1 MAPWR
6 QAAVASRTGAHHPFD
21 ILSIVSAAAPPPLL
35 LGLPHLHLREV
46 DSTNVRAQRLAVS
59 GAPHG
64 TLVTA
69 AAQTAGHG
77 RQGRA
82 WVTPPGCALACS
94 LVLRDPPRLLPM
106 LAALAVADVAERVD
120 AAGRSAAIKWPND
133 VLLDGRKVA
142 GILAE
147 GRPQEGWVV
156 LGIGVNVAVAEDA
169 FPPELRAI
177 ATSLGCAP
185 TQLEAVL
192 ELLLERLDHWLAAAP
207 ADAMD
212 AYRAR
217 DALAGREITWNGG
230 HGTAAGVADDGRLRV
245 RPADGE
251 TGEELLLDA
260 GEVHLGTGR
269 SPA

>member
-1 MAPWR
+1 M
-6 QAAVASRTGAHHPFD
+6 T
-21 ILSIVSAAAPPPLL
+21 
-35 LGLPHLHLREV
+35 LGTPRLHLRDV

-82 WVTPPGCALACS
+82 WVTPAGRALACS
-94 LVLRDPPRLLPM
+94 LVLREPPRLLPM
-106 LAALAVADVAERVD
+106 VAALAVADVADRFD
-120 AAGRSAAIKWPND
+120 AAGRTAAIKWPND

-156 LGIGVNVAVAEDA
+156 LGIGVNVAVEDDA
-169 FPPELRAI
+169 FPPELREL

-185 TQLEAVL
+185 RQLEPAL
-192 ELLLERLDHWLAAAP
+192 ALLLERLEHWLAASPEQALG
-207 ADAMD
+207 
-212 AYRAR
+212 AYRTR
-217 DALAGREITWNGG
+217 DALAGREIAWSGG
-230 HGTAAGVADDGRLRV
+230 HGVAAGVADDGRLRV
-245 RPADGE
+245 RPTDGG
-251 TGEELLLDA
+251 TDGELLLDA

-269 SPA
+269 VD

>member
-1 MAPWR
+1 M
-6 QAAVASRTGAHHPFD
+6 VTFGT
-21 ILSIVSAAAPPPLL
+21 
-35 LGLPHLHLREV
+35 PHLHLREL

-69 AAQTAGHG
+69 DGQTAGHG

-82 WVTPPGCALACS
+82 WVTPAGRALACS

-106 LAALAVADVAERVD
+106 TAALAVADVADRFD
-120 AAGRSAAIKWPND
+120 RAGRSAAIKWPND

-156 LGIGVNVAVAEDA
+156 LGIGLNVAVAEDD
-169 FPPELRAI
+169 FPPELRTI
-177 ATSLGCAP
+177 ATSLGCEPAD
-185 TQLEAVL
+185 LEPVL
-192 ELLLERLDHWLAAAP
+192 ALLLKRLGHWLAATPEQAL
-207 ADAMD
+207 D

-217 DALAGREITWNGG
+217 DALTGREVSWSGG
-230 HGTAAGVADDGRLRV
+230 LGTALGIADDGRLRV
-245 RPADGE
+245 RPRNGD
-251 TGEELLLDA
+251 EEQLLDA
-260 GEVHLGTGR
+260 GEVHLGTGG
-269 SPA
+269 

>member
-1 MAPWR
+1 M
-6 QAAVASRTGAHHPFD
+6 SR
-21 ILSIVSAAAPPPLL
+21 
-35 LGLPHLHLREV
+35 LGTPRLHLREV
-46 DSTNVRAQRLAVS
+46 DSTNVRAQRLAAS

-82 WVTPPGCALACS
+82 WVTPAGRALACS

-106 LAALAVADVAERVD
+106 VAALAVADVADRLD
-120 AAGRSAAIKWPND
+120 RAGRAAAIKWPND

-156 LGIGVNVAVAEDA
+156 LGVGLNVAVEEKG
-169 FPPELRAI
+169 FPSELREI
-177 ATSLGCAP
+177 ATSLGREPAAIEP
-185 TQLEAVL
+185 AL
-192 ELLLERLDHWLAAAP
+192 ELLLERLAHWFAASP
-207 ADAMD
+207 EQAMD

-217 DALAGREITWNGG
+217 DALAGREIRWGSPERRG
-230 HGTAAGVADDGRLRV
+230 IALGVADDGRLRV
-245 RPADGE
+245 DPADSDA
-251 TGEELLLDA
+251 ELLLDA
-260 GEVHLGTGR
+260 GEVHLGTG
-269 SPA
+269 PARLTR